1 MNEKEQEKSEPTGE
15 VDYTEGR
22 SRLSRLRR
30 SSAPRRTQGQ
40 ALQEALGISPEDLK
54 DIEGKLS
61 IVKFLDYFSE
71 EPLDFAYKN
80 RTIDQYV
87 KRITEKIDKFE
98 FGGEEDKLLKKGF
111 EDKKI
116 LETLNK
122 IKGNTE
128 ELASS
133 KGINRSVD
141 KRLRRLNLLI
151 TGPLLG
157 VALLFFLLPIFGIN
171 VDSFIMLPLIC
182 VFCMVPQFVRN
193 SVVKKWFQFKGDTR
207 NEFYIKNRD
216 DVLVLKSYIAEIL
229 ANIRS
234 QLLELKVPLELIK
247 FSLFTR
253 DYEDLNVINQ
263 KQLKGMTEYF
273 VSFAYPEGMEP
284 FPIPESLQQ
293 QYNQPVFPEGKK
305 RQKAEKNF
313 IVLTEMKG
321 KNGVITAFSPSLKD
335 NLADNINQMLNDSKL
350 SEADLGLSEI
360 IPNYPTDIAIYCLCG
375 EVIEISNINVCRW
388 KDKFNFYLFEGVQCK
403 CGDKIYAISLMDD
416 EDEVPEEL
424 QEIFL
429 S

>member
-15 VDYTEGR
+15 VNYTERR
-22 SRLSRLRR
+22 SRRSR
-30 SSAPRRTQGQ
+30 APRRAQGQ
-40 ALQEALGISPEDLK
+40 ALQEALGISPEELK

-61 IVKFLDYFSE
+61 VVKFLDYFSE
-71 EPLDFAYKN
+71 EPLDFAFKE

-116 LETLNK
+116 LETLTK

-128 ELASS
+128 ELAIS
-133 KGINRSVD
+133 KGISRSVD
-141 KRLRRLNLLI
+141 KRLRRLNLMI

-171 VDSFIMLPLIC
+171 IDSFLMLPLIC

-193 SVVKKWFQFKGDTR
+193 SVVKKWFQFKGETR
-207 NEFYIKNRD
+207 DEFYIKNRD
-216 DVLVLKSYIAEIL
+216 DVLVLKSYVAEVL

-253 DYEDLNVINQ
+253 DYEDLNVINK
-263 KQLKGMTEYF
+263 KQLKGMTEYY

-293 QYNQPVFPEGKK
+293 QYNQPIFPERKK
-305 RQKAEKNF
+305 PEKSEKNF
-313 IVLTEMKG
+313 VVLTELKG
-321 KNGVITAFSPSLKD
+321 KDGVISNFVPTLKD
-335 NLADNINQMLNDSKL
+335 NLADNINQMLSESKF
-350 SEADLGLSEI
+350 SEADLKFSEI
-360 IPNYPTDIAIYCLCG
+360 IPNYSTDSPIYCLCG
-375 EVIEISNINVCRW
+375 EVVDILTVNVCRW
-388 KDKFNFYLFEGVQCK
+388 KDKFNFYLFEGAQCE
-403 CGDKIYAISLMDD
+403 CGDKIYVISLMD
-416 EDEVPEEL
+416 ENDEVPEQL
-424 QEIFL
+424 QEIF
-429 S
+429 

>member
-61 IVKFLDYFSE
+61 VVKFLDYFSE
-71 EPLDFAYKN
+71 EPLDFAFKD

-128 ELASS
+128 ELAIS

-141 KRLRRLNLLI
+141 KRLRRLNLII

-157 VALLFFLLPIFGIN
+157 VALLFFLLPIFGVNI
-171 VDSFIMLPLIC
+171 DSFLMLPLIC

-193 SVVKKWFQFKGDTR
+193 SVVKKWFQFKGEAKD
-207 NEFYIKNRD
+207 EFYIKNRD
-216 DVLVLKSYIAEIL
+216 DVLVLKSFVAEVL

-263 KQLKGMTEYF
+263 KQLKGMTEYY
-273 VSFAYPEGMEP
+273 VSFEYPEGMEP

-293 QYNQPVFPEGKK
+293 QYNQPIFPERKK
-305 RQKAEKNF
+305 PEKSEKNF
-313 IVLTEMKG
+313 VVLTELKG
-321 KNGVITAFSPSLKD
+321 KDGVISNFVPTLKD
-335 NLADNINQMLNDSKL
+335 NLADNINQMLSESKF
-350 SEADLGLSEI
+350 SEADLKFSEI
-360 IPNYPTDIAIYCLCG
+360 IPNYSTDSPVYCLCG
-375 EVIEISNINVCRW
+375 EVVDILTVNVCRW
-388 KDKFNFYLFEGVQCK
+388 KDKFNFYLFEGAQCE
-403 CGDKIYAISLMDD
+403 CGDKIYVISLMD
-416 EDEVPEEL
+416 ENDEVPEQL
-424 QEIFL
+424 QEIF
-429 S
+429 

>member
-15 VDYTEGR
+15 VDYTEKR
-22 SRLSRLRR
+22 SRRSR
-30 SSAPRRTQGQ
+30 APRRPQSQ
-40 ALQEALGISPEDLK
+40 ALQEALGISSEELK
-54 DIEGKLS
+54 DVEAKLS

-71 EPLDFAYKN
+71 EPLDFAFKE
-80 RTIDQYV
+80 RTINQYV
-87 KRITEKIDKFE
+87 KKITEKIDKFE
-98 FGGEEDKLLKKGF
+98 FGGEEDKLLKRGF

-116 LETLNK
+116 LEILDK
-122 IKGNTE
+122 VKGKTE
-128 ELASS
+128 ELAIS

-141 KRLRRLNLLI
+141 KRLRRLNLII

-182 VFCMVPQFVRN
+182 VFCMVPQFVRK
-193 SVVKKWFQFKGDTR
+193 SVVKKWFQFKEETR
-207 NEFYIKNRD
+207 NDFYIENRD
-216 DVLVLKSYIAEIL
+216 DVLVIKSYIAEIL

-247 FSLFTR
+247 FSLFTQ
-253 DYEDLNVINQ
+253 DYADLNVINQ
-263 KQLKGMTEYF
+263 KQLKGLKEYY

-293 QYNQPVFPEGKK
+293 QYNQPIFPEGKK
-305 RQKAEKNF
+305 RQKSEKNF
-313 IVLTEMKG
+313 IVLTELKG
-321 KNGVITAFSPSLKD
+321 KNGIITSFVPSLKD
-335 NLADNINQMLNDSKL
+335 LLADNINQMLSESKF
-350 SEADLGLSEI
+350 SEADLKFNEI
-360 IPNYPTDIAIYCLCG
+360 IPNYSTDSPIYCLCG
-375 EVIEISNINVCRW
+375 EVVDILTVNVCRW
-388 KDKFNFYLFEGVQCK
+388 KDKFNFYLFEGAQCK
-403 CGDKIYAISLMDD
+403 CGDKIYAISLMDE

>member
-15 VDYTEGR
+15 VDYTERR
-22 SRLSRLRR
+22 SRRR
-30 SSAPRRTQGQ
+30 RPARKPQSQ
-40 ALQEALGISPEDLK
+40 ALQEALGISPEELK

-61 IVKFLDYFSE
+61 VVKFLDYFSE
-71 EPLDFAYKN
+71 EPLDFAFKD

-116 LETLNK
+116 LETLTK

-128 ELASS
+128 ELAIS
-133 KGINRSVD
+133 KGISRSVD
-141 KRLRRLNLLI
+141 KRLRRLNLMI

-171 VDSFIMLPLIC
+171 IDSFLMLPLIC

-193 SVVKKWFQFKGDTR
+193 SVVKKWFHFKGETR
-207 NEFYIKNRD
+207 NEFYLKNRD
-216 DVLVLKSYIAEIL
+216 DVLVLKSYIAEVL
-229 ANIRS
+229 ANIRFE
-234 QLLELKVPLELIK
+234 LLELKVPLELIK

-253 DYEDLNVINQ
+253 DYEDLNVISQ
-263 KQLKGMTEYF
+263 KQLKGMTEYY

-293 QYNQPVFPEGKK
+293 QYNQPVFPE
-305 RQKAEKNF
+305 RRRPEKAEKNF

-321 KNGVITAFSPSLKD
+321 KDGVISHFVPSLKD
-335 NLADNINQMLNDSKL
+335 DLADSINQML
-350 SEADLGLSEI
+350 SESEFSESSLKFSEI
-360 IPNYPTDIAIYCLCG
+360 IPNYSTDAQIYCLCG
-375 EVIEISNINVCRW
+375 EVVDILTINVCRW
-388 KDKFNFYLFEGVQCK
+388 KDKFNFYLFEGAQCK

-416 EDEVPEEL
+416 GDEIPEEL

>member
-15 VDYTEGR
+15 EANTKRISRR
-22 SRLSRLRR
+22 SR
-30 SSAPRRTQGQ
+30 APRRAQGQ
-40 ALQEALGISPEDLK
+40 ALQEALGIRPEELK

-61 IVKFLDYFSE
+61 VVKFLDYFSE
-71 EPLDFAYKN
+71 EPLDFAFKD

-116 LETLNK
+116 LETVNK

-128 ELASS
+128 ELAIS

-141 KRLRRLNLLI
+141 KRLRRLNLMI

-171 VDSFIMLPLIC
+171 IDSFLMLPLIC

-193 SVVKKWFQFKGDTR
+193 SVVKKWFQFKGETR
-207 NEFYIKNRD
+207 DEFYIKNRD
-216 DVLVLKSYIAEIL
+216 DVLVLKSYVAEVL

-263 KQLKGMTEYF
+263 KKLKGMTEFY

-293 QYNQPVFPEGKK
+293 QYNQPIFPERKK
-305 RQKAEKNF
+305 PEKSEKNF
-313 IVLTEMKG
+313 VVLTELKG
-321 KNGVITAFSPSLKD
+321 KDGVISNFVPTLKD
-335 NLADNINQMLNDSKL
+335 NLADNINQMLSESKF
-350 SEADLGLSEI
+350 SEADLKFREI
-360 IPNYPTDIAIYCLCG
+360 IPNYSTDSPVYCLCG
-375 EVIEISNINVCRW
+375 EVVDILTVNVCRW
-388 KDKFNFYLFEGVQCK
+388 KDKFNFYLFEGAQCE
-403 CGDKIYAISLMDD
+403 CGDKIYVISLMD
-416 EDEVPEEL
+416 ENDEVPEQL
-424 QEIFL
+424 QEIF
-429 S
+429 

>member
-1 MNEKEQEKSEPTGE
+1 MNEIEQEKSEPTGE
-15 VDYTEGR
+15 ENRTERR
-22 SRLSRLRR
+22 SRRSR
-30 SSAPRRTQGQ
+30 APRRAQGQ

-61 IVKFLDYFSE
+61 VVKFLDYFSE
-71 EPLDFAYKN
+71 EPLDFAFKE

-116 LETLNK
+116 LETLTK
-122 IKGNTE
+122 IKANTE
-128 ELASS
+128 ELAIS

-141 KRLRRLNLLI
+141 KRLRRLNLII

-157 VALLFFLLPIFGIN
+157 VALLFFLLPIFGVNI
-171 VDSFIMLPLIC
+171 DSFLMLPLIC

-193 SVVKKWFQFKGDTR
+193 SVVKKWFQFKGETR
-207 NEFYIKNRD
+207 DEFYIKNRD
-216 DVLVLKSYIAEIL
+216 DVLVLKSFVAEVL

-263 KQLKGMTEYF
+263 KQLKGMTEYY
-273 VSFAYPEGMEP
+273 VSFEYPEGMEP

-293 QYNQPVFPEGKK
+293 QYNQPIFPERKK
-305 RQKAEKNF
+305 PEKSEKNF
-313 IVLTEMKG
+313 VVLTELKG
-321 KNGVITAFSPSLKD
+321 KDGVISNFVPTLKD
-335 NLADNINQMLNDSKL
+335 NLADNINQMLSESKF
-350 SEADLGLSEI
+350 SEAGLKFSEI
-360 IPNYPTDIAIYCLCG
+360 IPNYSTDSPIYCLCG
-375 EVIEISNINVCRW
+375 EVVDILTVNVCRW
-388 KDKFNFYLFEGVQCK
+388 KDKFNFYLFEGAQCE
-403 CGDKIYAISLMDD
+403 CGDKIYVISLMD
-416 EDEVPEEL
+416 ENDEVPEQL
-424 QEIFL
+424 QEIF
-429 S
+429 

>member
-1 MNEKEQEKSEPTGE
+1 MNEIEQEKSEPTGE
-15 VDYTEGR
+15 VGKKER
-22 SRLSRLRR
+22 RLRR
-30 SSAPRRTQGQ
+30 SRAPRRPQGQ
-40 ALQEALGISPEDLK
+40 ALQEALGISSEELK
-54 DIEGKLS
+54 DVEAKLS

-71 EPLDFAYKN
+71 EPLDFAFKE
-80 RTIDQYV
+80 RTIAQYV
-87 KRITEKIDKFE
+87 KKITEKIDKFE

-116 LETLNK
+116 LEILDK
-122 IKGNTE
+122 VKGETE
-128 ELASS
+128 ELAIS

-141 KRLRRLNLLI
+141 KRLRRLNLII

-157 VALLFFLLPIFGIN
+157 VALLFFLLPIFGID

-193 SVVKKWFQFKGDTR
+193 SVVKKWFQFKEETR
-207 NEFYIKNRD
+207 KDFYIKNRD
-216 DVLVLKSYIAEIL
+216 DVLVIKSYIAEIL

-247 FSLFTR
+247 FSLFTQ
-253 DYEDLNVINQ
+253 DYADLNVINQ
-263 KQLKGMTEYF
+263 KQLRGLKEYY

-293 QYNQPVFPEGKK
+293 QYNQPIFPEGKK
-305 RQKAEKNF
+305 HQKSEKNF
-313 IVLTEMKG
+313 IVLTELKG
-321 KNGVITAFSPSLKD
+321 KDGVISNFVPSLKD
-335 NLADNINQMLNDSKL
+335 NLADNINEMLSESKF
-350 SEADLGLSEI
+350 SEADLKFNEI
-360 IPNYPTDIAIYCLCG
+360 IPNYSTDSPIYCLCG
-375 EVIEISNINVCRW
+375 EVVDILSINVCRW
-388 KDKFNFYLFEGVQCK
+388 KDKFNFYLFEGAQCK
-403 CGDKIYAISLMDD
+403 CGDKIYAISLMDE

>member
-1 MNEKEQEKSEPTGE
+1 MNEIEQEKSEPTGE
-15 VDYTEGR
+15 ENRTERR
-22 SRLSRLRR
+22 SRRSR
-30 SSAPRRTQGQ
+30 APRRAQGQ

-61 IVKFLDYFSE
+61 VVKFLDYFSE
-71 EPLDFAYKN
+71 EPLDFAFKE

-116 LETLNK
+116 LETLTK
-122 IKGNTE
+122 IKANTE
-128 ELASS
+128 ELAIS

-141 KRLRRLNLLI
+141 KRLRRLNLMI

-171 VDSFIMLPLIC
+171 IDSFLMLPLIC

-193 SVVKKWFQFKGDTR
+193 SVVKKWFQFKGETR
-207 NEFYIKNRD
+207 DEFYIKNRD
-216 DVLVLKSYIAEIL
+216 DVLVLKSFVAEVL

-263 KQLKGMTEYF
+263 KQLKGMTEYY
-273 VSFAYPEGMEP
+273 VSFEYPEGMEP

-293 QYNQPVFPEGKK
+293 QYNQPIFPERKK
-305 RQKAEKNF
+305 PEKSEKNF
-313 IVLTEMKG
+313 VVLTELKG
-321 KNGVITAFSPSLKD
+321 KDGVISNFVPTLKD
-335 NLADNINQMLNDSKL
+335 NLADNINQMLSESKF
-350 SEADLGLSEI
+350 SEAGLKFSEI
-360 IPNYPTDIAIYCLCG
+360 IPNYSTDSPIYCLCG
-375 EVIEISNINVCRW
+375 EVVDILTVNVCRW
-388 KDKFNFYLFEGVQCK
+388 KDKFNFYLFEGAQCE
-403 CGDKIYAISLMDD
+403 CGDKIYVISLMD
-416 EDEVPEEL
+416 ENDEVPEQL
-424 QEIFL
+424 QEIF
-429 S
+429 

>member
-15 VDYTEGR
+15 VDYTERR
-22 SRLSRLRR
+22 SRRSR
-30 SSAPRRTQGQ
+30 APRRPQGQ

-61 IVKFLDYFSE
+61 VVKFLDYFSE
-71 EPLDFAYKN
+71 EPLDFAFKD

-116 LETLNK
+116 LETLTK
-122 IKGNTE
+122 IKANTE
-128 ELASS
+128 ELAIS

-141 KRLRRLNLLI
+141 KRLRRLNLMI

-157 VALLFFLLPIFGIN
+157 VALLFFLLPIFGVNI
-171 VDSFIMLPLIC
+171 DSFLMLPLIC

-193 SVVKKWFQFKGDTR
+193 SVVKKWFQFKGETKD
-207 NEFYIKNRD
+207 EFYIKNRD
-216 DVLVLKSYIAEIL
+216 DVLVLKSFVAEVL

-253 DYEDLNVINQ
+253 DYEDLNVISQ
-263 KQLKGMTEYF
+263 KQLRGMTEYYI
-273 VSFAYPEGMEP
+273 SFEYPEGMEP

-293 QYNQPVFPEGKK
+293 QYNQPIFPERKK
-305 RQKAEKNF
+305 PEKSEKNF
-313 IVLTEMKG
+313 VVLTELKG
-321 KNGVITAFSPSLKD
+321 KDGVISNFVPTLKD
-335 NLADNINQMLNDSKL
+335 NLADNINQMLSESKF
-350 SEADLGLSEI
+350 SEADLKFSEI
-360 IPNYPTDIAIYCLCG
+360 IPNYSTDSPVYCLCG
-375 EVIEISNINVCRW
+375 EVVDILTVNVCRW
-388 KDKFNFYLFEGVQCK
+388 KDKFNFYLFEGAQCE
-403 CGDKIYAISLMDD
+403 CGDKIYVISLMD
-416 EDEVPEEL
+416 ENDEVPEQL
-424 QEIFL
+424 QEIF
-429 S
+429 

>member
-15 VDYTEGR
+15 ENKTERR
-22 SRLSRLRR
+22 SRRSR
-30 SSAPRRTQGQ
+30 APRRAQGQ
-40 ALQEALGISPEDLK
+40 ALQEALGISPEELK

-61 IVKFLDYFSE
+61 VVKFLDYFSE
-71 EPLDFAYKN
+71 EPLDFAFKQ
-80 RTIDQYV
+80 RTVDQYV

-116 LETLNK
+116 LETVNK

-128 ELASS
+128 ELAIS

-141 KRLRRLNLLI
+141 KRLRRLNLMI

-171 VDSFIMLPLIC
+171 IDSFLMIPLIC
-182 VFCMVPQFVRN
+182 IFCMVPQFVRN
-193 SVVKKWFQFKGDTR
+193 SVVKKWFQFKEETR
-207 NEFYIKNRD
+207 NEFYLKNRD
-216 DVLVLKSYIAEIL
+216 DVLVLKSYIAEVL
-229 ANIRS
+229 ANIRFE
-234 QLLELKVPLELIK
+234 LLELKVPLELIK

-253 DYEDLNVINQ
+253 DYEDLNLISQ
-263 KQLKGMTEYF
+263 KQLKGMTEYY

-293 QYNQPVFPEGKK
+293 QYNQPIFPEKK
-305 RQKAEKNF
+305 KSQKAEKNF

-321 KNGVITAFSPSLKD
+321 KKGVILSFVPSLKD
-335 NLADNINQMLNDSKL
+335 NLADNINQMLSDSQF
-350 SEADLGLSEI
+350 SEVDLGLSEI
-360 IPNYPTDIAIYCLCG
+360 IPNYPTDNAIYCICG
-375 EVIEISNINVCRW
+375 EVTEISTINVCRW
-388 KDKFNFYLFEGVQCK
+388 KDKFNFYLFEGTQCK
-403 CGDKIYAISLMDD
+403 CGNKIYAISLMDD
-416 EDEVPEEL
+416 GDEIPEEL